1 MISNNTQEKSYIC
14 IRNHLERKCGK
25 RLNKNHFNL
34 ASTRNLKISLKT
46 RYNTY
51 IEITDYQYYE
61 FVSIFRVIV
70 KMRVVPIKRLKR
82 FQSIV

>member
-1 MISNNTQEKSYIC
+1 MISNNTQEKSYLC
-14 IRNHLERKCGK
+14 IRNHLERKGGK
-25 RLNKNHFNL
+25 KLNINHFNL
-34 ASTRNLKISLKT
+34 ASTETWKWAWKA

-51 IEITDYQYYE
+51 IEIADYQHDE

>member
-1 MISNNTQEKSYIC
+1 M
-14 IRNHLERKCGK
+14 
-25 RLNKNHFNL
+25 
-34 ASTRNLKISLKT
+34 
-46 RYNTY
+46 Y
-51 IEITDYQYYE
+51 IEIVDFQHDE